1 MAGARE
7 IQGRMKSIRDTMKI
21 TNAMYMI
28 SSSKLKRAKK
38 ALEQTEPYFY
48 MLQYTLERIMRNFPD
63 VEHPYFDAHPIDD
76 PAKKRTGYIVITG
89 DKGLA
94 GAYNH
99 NVIKM
104 AQREMDAGGGND
116 MLFIVG
122 QLGYHYFAKKG
133 IPIDTHFHYTAQNP
147 TLGRARVISERMLEL
162 YYQRQLDVI
171 FIFYTKITDA
181 AHMEATMSRL
191 LPVGREL
198 YNVPLPADTPM
209 EALELLP
216 SPEVVVE
223 RIIPH
228 YIGGFVF
235 GALVESFTSE
245 QNSRMM
251 AMEAA
256 TTSAKEMLKAL
267 QIQYNRV
274 RQAAITQEITEVI
287 SGAKALRRKK
297 GGALRR

>member
-7 IQGRMKSIRDTMKI
+7 IQGRMKSIQDTMKI

-48 MLQYTLERIMRNFPD
+48 MLQATLERIMRHFPD
-63 VEHPYFDAHPIDD
+63 IEHPFFDAHPVDD
-76 PAKKRTGYIVITG
+76 PEKKRTGFIVITG

-104 AQREMDAGGGND
+104 AQQVMDTGGGND
-116 MLFIVG
+116 TLFIVG
-122 QLGYHYFAKKG
+122 QLGYHYFEKKNVH
-133 IPIDTHFHYTAQNP
+133 IDTHFHYTAQNP
-147 TLGRARVISERMLEL
+147 TLGRARVIAEKVMSLYEQKEL
-162 YYQRQLDVI
+162 DEVYII
-171 FIFYTKITDA
+171 FTKMSDA
-181 AHMEATMSRL
+181 AHMDAMMTRL
-191 LPVGREL
+191 LPVSREL
-198 YNVPLPADTPM
+198 FTVPLPADAPM
-209 EALELLP
+209 EALQLLP
-216 SPEVVVE
+216 SPKVVIE
-223 RIIPH
+223 RIVPH
-228 YIGGFVF
+228 YVSGFIF
-235 GALVESFTSE
+235 GALVESFACE

-256 TTSAKEMLKAL
+256 TTSAKEMLKDL

-297 GGALRR
+297 GGASRR

>member
-7 IQGRMKSIRDTMKI
+7 IQGRMKSIQDTMKI

-48 MLQYTLERIMRNFPD
+48 MLQATLERIMRHFPD
-63 VEHPYFDAHPIDD
+63 IEHPFFDAHPVDD
-76 PAKKRTGYIVITG
+76 PEKKRTGFIVITG

-94 GAYNH
+94 GA
-99 NVIKM
+99 
-104 AQREMDAGGGND
+104 
-116 MLFIVG
+116 L
-122 QLGYHYFAKKG
+122 
-133 IPIDTHFHYTAQNP
+133 YTAQNP
-147 TLGRARVISERMLEL
+147 TLGRARVIAEKVMSLYEQKEL
-162 YYQRQLDVI
+162 DEVYII
-171 FIFYTKITDA
+171 FTKMSDA
-181 AHMEATMSRL
+181 AHMDAMMTRL
-191 LPVGREL
+191 LPVSREL
-198 YNVPLPADTPM
+198 FTVPLPADAPM
-209 EALELLP
+209 EALQLLP
-216 SPEVVVE
+216 SPKVVIE
-223 RIIPH
+223 RIVPH
-228 YIGGFVF
+228 YVSGFIF
-235 GALVESFTSE
+235 GALVESFACE

-256 TTSAKEMLKAL
+256 TTSAKEMLKDL

-297 GGALRR
+297 GGASRR